1 MIKFCKLIDI
11 IPHLFSGSMEDMCT
25 VSVYLDPLYFFCVN
39 ITADMTS
46 LIDHKACFPPSC
58 GLMCKYCT
66 KKAGSYYQIIIFLH
80 VRHLLLVIIKRIKS
94 SASLRSSTPNNC
106 SAVYQIKKAVT
117 LFLRYCYY
125 NKFIRKWIV
134 FLFYYFPATLSNT
147 SVISLDGAFVA
158 RLKIM
163 IITRLTAKPTARE

>member
-66 KKAGSYYQIIIFLH
+66 KKG
-80 VRHLLLVIIKRIKS
+80 RLLLSDNHIS
-94 SASLRSSTPNNC
+94 SCATPSSCN
-106 SAVYQIKKAVT
+106 IEKAVT
-117 LFLRYCYY
+117 LFLRYCHY

-134 FLFYYFPATLSNT
+134 FLFYYFPVTLSNT